1 MLLAGFL
8 SGWGCSAVTSGSSPE
23 PNAGGPDAS
32 GEGSG
37 GAGADAATS
46 CRGSDV
52 STYLPAMYQP
62 AAEPSAACLGA
73 DGGTIWDA
81 YFDACLAPST
91 TKEACASFTA
101 TPANAACAA
110 CVLTSYTSDPLGP
123 IIDYGEF
130 VGGNVAGCIELE
142 APRDLACAKAV
153 QALTGCEIAACQ
165 ANCPVVDGPSLM
177 ARETCADAVDDA
189 GCLSFSKAASD
200 CRASEADAGLADPC
214 MITAFKDFYDSV
226 VPVFCGQVPGDASA
240 ASDASLTDSAL
251 TFASDGSAGTDGRAS
266 AAPADAGAE

>member
-1 MLLAGFL
+1 VLLAGVI
-8 SGWGCSAVTSGSSPE
+8 SAWGCGAPTSGLSPG
-23 PNAGGPDAS
+23 PGAGGPDAS
-32 GEGSG
+32 GEGSW

-52 STYLPAMYQP
+52 STYLPARYQP

-81 YFDACLAPST
+81 YFDACLAPGT

-123 IIDYGEF
+123 IIDYGDF
-130 VGGNVAGCIELE
+130 VGPNVAGCIELE
-142 APRDLACAKAV
+142 APRELACAKAV

-165 ANCPVVDGPSLM
+165 ANCPVVNEPSLM
-177 ARETCADAVDDA
+177 AREACAMDADDA
-189 GCLSFSKAASD
+189 GCLSFSQAASA

-226 VPVFCGQVPGDASA
+226 VPLFCGQVPGDASA
-240 ASDASLTDSAL
+240 GSDASFTDSAL
-251 TFASDGSAGTDGRAS
+251 TPASDASAGTDGRAS

>member
-1 MLLAGFL
+1 M
-8 SGWGCSAVTSGSSPE
+8 SGWGCSAVTSGSNPE
-23 PNAGGPDAS
+23 PGAGGPDAS

-62 AAEPSAACLGA
+62 AAEPSTACLGA

-81 YFDACLAPST
+81 YFDACLAPGT

-165 ANCPVVDGPSLM
+165 ANCPVSDQTSLD
-177 ARETCADAVDDA
+177 AREMCAKDADDA
-189 GCLSFSKAASD
+189 GCRSFSQAASA
-200 CRASEADAGLADPC
+200 CSASEADAGLADPC
-214 MITAFKDFYDSV
+214 MLTTFKDFYDNV
-226 VPVFCGQVPGDASA
+226 VPLFCGQVPVDASA
-240 ASDASLTDSAL
+240 ASDASFTDGTL
-251 TFASDGSAGTDGRAS
+251 PPASDASAGADGRAS
-266 AAPADAGAE
+266 AALADAGAE